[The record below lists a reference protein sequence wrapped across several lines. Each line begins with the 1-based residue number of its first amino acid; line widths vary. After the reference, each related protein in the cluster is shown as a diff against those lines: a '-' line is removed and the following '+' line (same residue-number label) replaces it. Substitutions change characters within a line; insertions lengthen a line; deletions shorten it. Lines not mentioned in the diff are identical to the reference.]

1 MNKINIDTLIT
12 IDETGMPKAPN
23 VRQLQDKDVALLYA
37 RDYSKDK
44 NKYIKECGVIYY
56 LADPKSP
63 ANQQGLSK
71 EEALNLAIENYDLPK
86 DYKPDALVEKLIVKY
101 YKQNITEAGVAVE
114 VLQKSIHLSTLMAN
128 KINEILAAKYK
139 TLKEED
145 IGTVLSLMDN
155 VASKIKDIPN
165 LVKSINQAYENLR
178 SEEETNYARGGV
190 QILSSMDADED
201 Y

>member
-128 KINEILAAKYK
+128 KINEILATKYK
-139 TLKEED
+139 NLKEED

-155 VASKIKDIPN
+155 VANKIKDIPN

>member
-101 YKQNITEAGVAVE
+101 YKQNITEAGVAIE

-128 KINEILAAKYK
+128 KINEILANKYK
-139 TLKEED
+139 NLKEED
-145 IGTVLSLMDN
+145 IGTVLSLMDIVSN
-155 VASKIKDIPN
+155 KIKDIPN

>member
-128 KINEILAAKYK
+128 KINEILANKYK
-139 TLKEED
+139 NLKEED
-145 IGTVLSLMDN
+145 IGTVLSLMDIVSN
-155 VASKIKDIPN
+155 KIKDIPN

>member
-139 TLKEED
+139 NLKEED

-155 VASKIKDIPN
+155 VANKIKDIPN